1 MHLLFLLIVIYFLNE
16 SLNLQEKYSSP
27 FSVSRRSS
35 SRIWYFLWL
44 NCTRRDAIWVSGTT
58 GLSVCFQYQTEI
70 TPIMEKK
77 GNKRLNIH
85 LSNIFMPLWAHLF
98 ISVYCYKSISVGL
111 KNTPVGLPLPNWASG
126 EPSATEQPGHR
137 PVSHIIPHTSIIFRT
152 QSSLWKHHSAAASQ
166 IHLCAS
172 AEPGGNDLVST
183 DVWLWKPASL
193 PGIFFLRRNFKI
205 FLSPYVSEHKMKM
218 RSPLCGDNFPWVK
231 PIEHYSAVS
240 NLSGKVFERYSR
252 TLDAHV

>member
-35 SRIWYFLWL
+35 SRIWCFLWL
-44 NCTRRDAIWVSGTT
+44 NCTRRDAIWVSRTT

-111 KNTPVGLPLPNWASG
+111 KNTPAGLPLPNWASG
-126 EPSATEQPGHR
+126 EPVASHQP
-137 PVSHIIPHTSIIFRT
+137 PNSLAIVPSPTLFRT
-152 QSSLWKHHSAAASQ
+152 RPSSLERNHPSENTTPLQPHR
-166 IHLCAS
+166 
-172 AEPGGNDLVST
+172 ST
-183 DVWLWKPASL
+183 SVRP
-193 PGIFFLRRNFKI
+193 
-205 FLSPYVSEHKMKM
+205 
-218 RSPLCGDNFPWVK
+218 RSR
-231 PIEHYSAVS
+231 E
-240 NLSGKVFERYSR
+240 E
-252 TLDAHV
+252 TT